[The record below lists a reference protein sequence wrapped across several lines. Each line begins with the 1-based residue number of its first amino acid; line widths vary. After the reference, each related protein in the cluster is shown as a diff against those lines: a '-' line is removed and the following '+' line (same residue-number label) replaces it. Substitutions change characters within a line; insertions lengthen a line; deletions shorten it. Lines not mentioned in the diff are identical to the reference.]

1 MKLLHQQN
9 CGKWNCCINIFVKN
23 EIVAS
28 TNLWKMKLLYQQIGE
43 KWNCCINRLVKN
55 EIVAS
60 TDGEKW
66 NYCINRFVKNEI
78 VASTDLWKMKLLHQ
92 QMVKK
97 WYCCINRLM
106 KNEIVASMKGAHLAL
121 IHNLDNGEGGRDGRE
136 WQGCKKTRIPCSRLI
151 TDCTVIGIKIPIASR
166 DLQKILKVASRNLL
180 DVRSLIFSLYQDIC
194 LCDLCWPIWK
204 FQASWELK
212 V

>member
-1 MKLLHQQN
+1 M
-9 CGKWNCCINIFVKN
+9 KN

-28 TNLWKMKLLYQQIGE
+28 TELWKMKLLHQHICE
-43 KWNCCINRLVKN
+43 KWNCCINK
-55 EIVAS
+55 
-60 TDGEKW
+60 
-66 NYCINRFVKNEI
+66 FVKNEI
-78 VASTDLWKMKLLHQ
+78 VASTDWWKMKLLHQ
-92 QMVKK
+92 QICEK
-97 WYCCINRLM
+97 WYCCINRIVE
-106 KNEIVASMKGAHLAL
+106 NEIAASMKGAHLAL

-194 LCDLCWPIWK
+194 LCDLCWPILK